1 MSQFKALSAN
11 TTTDPVLFL
20 NAKATRTDIAENA
33 QHRLAAAKDL
43 MQAMACMT
51 IQTTDNKSL
60 GAVCDVAYL
69 LLSDAQDLFNA
80 YGFYG
85 GKNND

>member
-1 MSQFKALSAN
+1 MSQFKGLSGN
-11 TTTDPVLFL
+11 ISQDPVLFL
-20 NAKATRTDIAENA
+20 NSKAAPIDIAENA

-43 MQAMACMT
+43 MQAIACMT

-80 YGFYG
+80 YGFHG
-85 GKNND
+85 GKK